1 MMQYS
6 QYPMPVPAS
15 QLPQNGKPKINPE
28 QFKAWL
34 PKLNN
39 NMLSQLQQQARAQGI
54 SEEEINQGMSFI
66 NSLRSDF

>member
-6 QYPMPVPAS
+6 QYPMPVPAN

-34 PKLNN
+34 PKLND
-39 NMLSQLQQQARAQGI
+39 NMLSQLQ
-54 SEEEINQGMSFI
+54 
-66 NSLRSDF
+66 